1 MALLFSAGCGDGE
14 SANEQRFKVGTW
26 KTAQTIQPFFYE
38 QVAEDDSKLKVLPF
52 TNPADQKTA
61 LLAGSLD
68 MCGTTL
74 AHAIQSASRGEPV
87 VLVAA
92 LCNKCSALV
101 VRRDSA
107 IESVAGLKG
116 ATIGSVPGTMHEIL
130 LRNLLRTKGLS
141 VDQDVTLMRVDF
153 FDMGTAL
160 ANGNIDAFLSGEP
173 FPSMAAAKG
182 YGRILAYPYIEE
194 GIGTI
199 NAGMLVRRETIEKHP
214 ERVQALVNMHAA
226 ATRFLHKHPEQWLDA
241 AARFGVERGVLEQAR
256 VLILHPGVLLMD
268 EPFAALDYQTR
279 GEMQDLLLDLWR
291 RLEQTVVF
299 VTHDI
304 EEAIKLADTVLIL
317 GAGPATIEE
326 TLDVSM
332 PRPRDETSPPFMQ
345 LRRQVRDKIET
356 IQTRRPALSET
367 HVKAL

>member
-1 MALLFSAGCGDGE
+1 MFGNRSNQKRRSAGGGNTVLTVD
-14 SANEQRFKVGTW
+14 KVG
-26 KTAQTIQPFFYE
+26 KSFDCNGE
-38 QVAEDDSKLKVLPF
+38 QVDVLVDLSFQTRHGEFICVLGPSGCG
-52 TNPADQKTA
+52 KTTLLN
-61 LLAGSLD
+61 LLAGFAVPSAGEIRLD
-68 MCGTTL
+68 D
-74 AHAIQSASRGEPV
+74 APV
-87 VLVAA
+87 GAPGPDR
-92 LCNKCSALV
+92 CV
-101 VRRDSA
+101 VFQDGGLFPWLTVR
-107 IESVAGLKG
+107 ENVEAGLRCMQY
-116 ATIGSVPGTMHEIL
+116 ARQEIADE
-130 LRNLLRTKGLS
+130 
-141 VDQDVTLMRVDF
+141 V
-153 FDMGTAL
+153 
-160 ANGNIDAFLSGEP
+160 E
-173 FPSMAAAKG
+173 
-182 YGRILAYPYIEE
+182 
-194 GIGTI
+194 
-199 NAGMLVRRETIEKHP
+199 
-214 ERVQALVNMHAA
+214 
-226 ATRFLHKHPEQWLDA
+226 RFLHLV
-241 AARFGVERGVLEQAR
+241 GLEEFADYLPGQISGGMRQRVALAR

-356 IQTRRPALSET
+356 IQTRRPALSDT